1 MSLMNLKADCI
12 YQLTPLL
19 LVFLY
24 LAHRDQFISISNTV
38 LGKLIAIAL
47 IILYTTVDKFLGLF
61 VCALIITYYYNGV
74 LEGYVSLDKEQY
86 PYKQSKEHD
95 KTAEQDDED
104 DEEEETIR
112 GFNFPKWMTSLT
124 GLSDAIQRNILEQ
137 DVKEGMCNKQHKESF
152 TQQRTCEKDG
162 KTCPLS
168 ISENKLEAE
177 KEVNK
182 KCNECIYAQ

>member
-1 MSLMNLKADCI
+1 MSLMNLKIDCI

-24 LAHRDQFISISNTV
+24 LAHRDDFISISNTI
-38 LGKLIAIAL
+38 LGKFIAIAL
-47 IILYTTVDKFLGLF
+47 IMLYTTIDKYLGLF

-74 LEGYVSLDKEQY
+74 LEGYITLDKQQY
-86 PYKQSKEHD
+86 PYKQPKE
-95 KTAEQDDED
+95 ENND
-104 DEEEETIR
+104 DEEEESIR
-112 GFNFPKWMTSLT
+112 GFNFPKWMSSFA
-124 GLSDAIQRNILEQ
+124 GLSDAVQRNILEQ

-152 TQQRTCEKDG
+152 TEQRTCEKDG

-182 KCNECIYAQ
+182 KCDECIYAK